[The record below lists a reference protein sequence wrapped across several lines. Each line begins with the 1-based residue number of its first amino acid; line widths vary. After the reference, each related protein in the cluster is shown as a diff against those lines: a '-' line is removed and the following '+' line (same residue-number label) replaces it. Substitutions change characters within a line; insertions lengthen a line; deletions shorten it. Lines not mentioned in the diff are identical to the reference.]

1 MAQLPRFV
9 GVRPSSPGFDS
20 IREVAMAEFRAVDL
34 ATSPAIRV
42 LGQKLDSIPFSRYH
56 ILIIGVLG
64 FVGFVEG
71 YDLAMTGSLLVLA
84 KEPLHL
90 TPGDIRLLTVAAT
103 LMLCVGG
110 FAASAISDHWS
121 RKRIMQIGVVGT
133 TFFTLMIP
141 LVQNAEQLIIVRLL
155 TGLAG
160 GFAVSA
166 PFPIGAELMPA
177 QHRRTYG
184 AVYEM
189 SLAGAFTVLPLA
201 GFLLA
206 GNPSAFRFMA
216 LAGGLMLFIAPALIH
231 FVIPE
236 SPRWHL
242 RRGRLEVA
250 VAAVN
255 RIIHRCGNR
264 VPPLSSA
271 ILKATSGTSR
281 IYEELPPYW
290 ALFRAGQLR
299 WTVVGVL
306 SGVCA
311 GTAAMLINLLL
322 PKALVD
328 QGAAVSMS
336 FGLATIVYVASIPG
350 KAFTG
355 FLMEILGRR
364 WTITY
369 ALAGSLPGLVLMLMA
384 ASRRRQRDYC
394 HGRGRGDHRVHG
406 IVGLYR
412 HPSLPLRAV
421 PDGIARARTTLRRVV
436 RTDFC
441 RRSGTVPDG
450 VAHRLADDLLRYDR
464 RRGRDRCLH
473 PTALWQGDRR
483 PAGDYSRRS
492 RQTRLTP
499 NNRTRLA

>member
-1 MAQLPRFV
+1 
-9 GVRPSSPGFDS
+9 
-20 IREVAMAEFRAVDL
+20 MAEFRAVDL

-271 ILKATSGTSR
+271 MLKATSGTSR

-384 ASRRRQRDYC
+384 HRAGASATIVMAAGGVITGFTVLSAFTATRVYLSEQFPTAL
-394 HGRGRGDHRVHG
+394 RGRGQPFGESFGRIFAGVLAPFLMVSHTGSPTIFFGTIGVVVAIG
-406 IVGLYR
+406 AFIPPLFGKETVGQLEI
-412 HPSLPLRAV
+412 
-421 PDGIARARTTLRRVV
+421 IAAE
-436 RTDFC
+436 
-441 RRSGTVPDG
+441 
-450 VAHRLADDLLRYDR
+450 VAK
-464 RRGRDRCLH
+464 
-473 PTALWQGDRR
+473 
-483 PAGDYSRRS
+483 PA
-492 RQTRLTP
+492 
-499 NNRTRLA
+499 